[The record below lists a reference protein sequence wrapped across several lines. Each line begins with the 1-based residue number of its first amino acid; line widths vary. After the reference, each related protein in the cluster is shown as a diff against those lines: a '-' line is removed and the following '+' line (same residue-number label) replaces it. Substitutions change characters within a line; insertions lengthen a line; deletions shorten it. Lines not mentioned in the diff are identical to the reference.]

1 MKTQIVYSVI
11 STEKDF
17 FLEEL
22 WVSVYSLRQF
32 HPNDRV
38 VVMTD
43 APTGE
48 RIKRRPSLDSLIS
61 EVMVIPMPEEYN
73 NDCRAREIKT
83 NIRNLIDGDFL
94 FIDTDTVIC
103 QPLDEVDNLSV
114 KNLAMVPEFHDSF
127 KKHFCYEFVYQDVI
141 RIFCTDCSDS
151 QYWFNSGCMF
161 VRDNETTRKFF
172 GRIQHLKKMRIR
184 IKEPY

>member
-61 EVMVIPMPEEYN
+61 EVMVIPMPEGYN
-73 NDCRAREIKT
+73 NDGRAEWAKGI
-83 NIRNLIDGDFL
+83 
-94 FIDTDTVIC
+94 
-103 QPLDEVDNLSV
+103 S
-114 KNLAMVPEFHDSF
+114 NLA
-127 KKHFCYEFVYQDVI
+127 
-141 RIFCTDCSDS
+141 TS
-151 QYWFNSGCMF
+151 QFNC
-161 VRDNETTRKFF
+161 
-172 GRIQHLKKMRIR
+172 
-184 IKEPY
+184 